1 MCHKLTMSGGIIMKF
16 VHGGQI
22 MVIRGYNHNHCDV
35 IQNLLTGIAHYNS
48 SMHDLASSPGSPSFH
63 KIAQHDL

>member
-22 MVIRGYNHNHCDV
+22 MVIRGYNHNHYCPMGD
-35 IQNLLTGIAHYNS
+35 TGNWQELFLINWNS
-48 SMHDLASSPGSPSFH
+48 PL
-63 KIAQHDL
+63 